1 MLERLKALNPD
12 IEFYSVHDKEFLEY
26 GCVIEGQDV
35 SEMTAAALSVAMPP
49 EGTAYRP
56 SVDVLEKT
64 ALAEYIR
71 RDSFGD
77 MPTQMG
83 MVWGHNDT
91 MNAMEYHKSSEV
103 NLAVTDIVLLLAHV
117 WDIKDGKLD
126 VKDIKGFYVKKG
138 ELVEVYATSLHYC
151 PCQAS
156 DDGFYALVAL
166 PEHTNTAIVNKCD
179 NPYQSDRNKW
189 ILCHPECAEL
199 VAKGVPDGIVGENL
213 KVKY

>member
-1 MLERLKALNPD
+1 MLERLKELNPE
-12 IEFYSVHDKEFLEY
+12 IEFYSVNDPEFLEY

-35 SEMTAAALSVAMPP
+35 SEMTAAALSIPMPE

-56 SVDVLEKT
+56 TIDVLEKT

-71 RDSFGD
+71 RNSFGD
-77 MPTQMG
+77 MPAQMG

-126 VKDIKGFYVKKG
+126 VKAT
-138 ELVEVYATSLHYC
+138 VY
-151 PCQAS
+151 
-156 DDGFYALVAL
+156 G
-166 PEHTNTAIVNKCD
+166 
-179 NPYQSDRNKW
+179 
-189 ILCHPECAEL
+189 
-199 VAKGVPDGIVGENL
+199 G
-213 KVKY
+213 